1 MDRTKEQGMRRI
13 STSISMLCGIF
24 TVAIAFLSAQPSAAK
39 QGAARQG
46 AAKPSMAGLPSHL
59 LQAEKT
65 LIAIYQQ
72 TSPAVVNISSVE
84 TQRNIFGLAV
94 GETPSGIGTGFLWDK
109 KGHIVTNFH
118 VVEPSLSGRAGAK
131 ITVSFKN
138 GETVRAQVVGVEPE
152 KDIALLRVKLPRGL
166 TVTPIPVANSADI
179 LVGQMTIAIGS
190 PFGFDQTLTTGIV
203 SAVGRSLTTYGDE
216 TITNVIQ
223 TDAAINPGNSGGPLL
238 DSRGYLM
245 GMNTSIISR
254 SGSSSGIGFA
264 VPANTIKQVVS
275 QLIRYGKVQQGGL
288 GITVFSDAIS
298 RDLGVAGV
306 VIRTVIKG
314 RGANRAGLRGT
325 RYDSRGRLLLGD
337 IIIAIADRRI
347 QSYDDLAD
355 AMKGK
360 SIGQPVRV
368 VYIRGKRR
376 YQVEVVLSPLD

>member
-1 MDRTKEQGMRRI
+1 MRRI
-13 STSISMLCGIF
+13 STSIGLICGIF
-24 TVAIAFLSAQPSAAK
+24 TVAIAFLAPQSN
-39 QGAARQG
+39 
-46 AAKPSMAGLPSHL
+46 AAKPGVIRQGPTKPGMAGLPSHL
-59 LQAEKT
+59 LMAEKT

-264 VPANTIKQVVS
+264 VPSNTIKQVVS